1 MMPDKNPLWKIEVV
15 TQNLSYLFAGL
26 EMTLL
31 LAVVSMILGILL
43 GLVIAAARL
52 SRFFIIRTA
61 AGLYVDVW
69 RSTPFLAQILW
80 VFFALPILTG
90 FRISA
95 FAAGIITLS
104 CHASAYLAEVFR
116 AGILSISSGQRDA
129 ALALGMTRAQA
140 ARRIILPQAVT
151 RMLPAIGSQSINL
164 VKESALVSVI
174 NLQELMWY
182 AQTLA
187 GFTMRS
193 IEILTAVA
201 LIYAALTYPQ
211 ALLVNYLH
219 RRFVVQS

>member
-1 MMPDKNPLWKIEVV
+1 MDKNPLWKIEVV
-15 TQNLSYLFAGL
+15 TQNLSYLLAGL

-31 LAVVSMILGILL
+31 LAIVSMILGLLL
-43 GLVIAAARL
+43 GLLIAAARL
-52 SRFFIIRTA
+52 SRFFIVRA
-61 AGLYVDVW
+61 LAGFYVDVW

-95 FAAGIITLS
+95 FAAGIIALS

-116 AGILSISSGQRDA
+116 AGILSISSGQRHGA
-129 ALALGMTRAQA
+129 PALGMTRVQA
-140 ARRIILPQAVT
+140 ARRVILPQAVT

-174 NLQELMWY
+174 NLQELMWH

-193 IEILTAVA
+193 TEILTAVA
-201 LIYAALTYPQ
+201 IIYAALTYPQ

>member
-1 MMPDKNPLWKIEVV
+1 M
-15 TQNLSYLFAGL
+15 
-26 EMTLL
+26 
-31 LAVVSMILGILL
+31 
-43 GLVIAAARL
+43 
-52 SRFFIIRTA
+52 
-61 AGLYVDVW
+61 
-69 RSTPFLAQILW
+69 
-80 VFFALPILTG
+80 FFALPIVTG

-95 FAAGIITLS
+95 FAAGIICLS

-116 AGILSISSGQRDA
+116 AGILSISGGQRHA
-129 ALALGMTRAQA
+129 ALALGMTRFQA
-140 ARRIILPQAVT
+140 AYRIVLPQAVT

-182 AQTLA
+182 AQSLA

-193 IEILTAVA
+193 IEILTAA
-201 LIYAALTYPQ
+201 AIIYAALTYPQ

>member
-1 MMPDKNPLWKIEVV
+1 MMPDKIPIWKVEVV
-15 TQNLSYLFAGL
+15 TQNLSYLLAGL
-26 EMTLL
+26 EMTLVLAILSML
-31 LAVVSMILGILL
+31 LGVLL
-43 GLVIAAARL
+43 GLLIAAARM
-52 SRFFIIRTA
+52 SRFLIVRA
-61 AGLYVDVW
+61 LAGFYVDIW

-80 VFFALPILTG
+80 VFFALPIVTG

-95 FAAGIITLS
+95 FAAGIICLS

-116 AGILSISSGQRDA
+116 AGILSIAGGQRHA
-129 ALALGMTRAQA
+129 ALALGMTRMQA

-174 NLQELMWY
+174 NLQELMWH

-193 IEILTAVA
+193 IEVLTAAA

-219 RRFVVQS
+219 RRFVVNS